1 MDDHHLGY
9 ITKLES
15 ENKEKKK
22 HWLEGEKEIVHQFQ
36 RREFGNG
43 GWKNK

>member
-1 MDDHHLGY
+1 M
-9 ITKLES
+9 ITTLATSQNWKA
-15 ENKEKKK
+15 KKKRRKK
-22 HWLEGEKEIVHQFQ
+22 HWWEGEKEVVHQFQ